1 MFSEGWCTHA
11 HMCGN
16 SLAPYAGCAIADCDE
31 PWSSKKLGQVTNIF
45 CFYYQ
50 DLPWI
55 RGYDIFAFVN
65 IFTALQRCV
74 LLPARDTI

>member
-1 MFSEGWCTHA
+1 MHTCTHVWEQS
-11 HMCGN
+11 G
-16 SLAPYAGCAIADCDE
+16 SLRGMRYTDCDE

-55 RGYDIFAFVN
+55 HVRGYDIFAFVI
-65 IFTALQRCV
+65 IFTALQRCI
-74 LLPARDTI
+74 LLPDPLGDTI